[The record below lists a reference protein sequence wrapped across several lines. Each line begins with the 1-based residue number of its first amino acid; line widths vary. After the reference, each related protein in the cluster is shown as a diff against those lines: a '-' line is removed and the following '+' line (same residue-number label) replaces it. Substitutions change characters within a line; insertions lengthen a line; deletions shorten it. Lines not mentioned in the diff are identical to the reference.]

1 MCLYKNK
8 CRTRFFLTLEEK
20 RHETTRA
27 ALEKCPYI
35 NRKLDRTTETHFE
48 RDGSIFI
55 NRDGTHFR
63 HILNYLRDG
72 EVPNYLTPADVDQLI
87 REAKFYEMT
96 EMVLKLRS
104 SMNSGMGARSR
115 VKKTTKRRRRN

>member
-1 MCLYKNK
+1 MPDKILLNIGG
-8 CRTRFFLTLEEK
+8 K

-27 ALEKCPYI
+27 TLEKCPYI

-63 HILNYLRDG
+63 HILNYL
-72 EVPNYLTPADVDQLI
+72 
-87 REAKFYEMT
+87 
-96 EMVLKLRS
+96 
-104 SMNSGMGARSR
+104 
-115 VKKTTKRRRRN
+115 

>member
-1 MCLYKNK
+1 MPDKIRINIGG
-8 CRTRFFLTLEEK
+8 TLFESK
-20 RHETTRA
+20 RAT
-27 ALEKCPYI
+27 LDKCPYFRRVL
-35 NRKLDRTTETHFE
+35 NPAARTHFE
-48 RDGSIFI
+48 MDGSIFI
-55 NRDGTHFR
+55 DRDATHFR

-96 EMVLKLRS
+96 EMVLQLRS
-104 SMNSGMGARSR
+104 LINSGMGARSR